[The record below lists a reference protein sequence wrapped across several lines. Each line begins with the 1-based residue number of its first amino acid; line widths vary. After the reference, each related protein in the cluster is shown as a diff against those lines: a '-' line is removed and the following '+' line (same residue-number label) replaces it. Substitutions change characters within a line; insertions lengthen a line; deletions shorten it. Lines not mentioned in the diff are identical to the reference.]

1 MTWTKKRIHQ
11 RIVWVSPDGKYRA
24 YPLGRFWFVKPI
36 DSGQVLFKG
45 KSLRDIE
52 KYVENQ
58 NSAGIG
64 LAD

>member
-11 RIVWVSPDGKYRA
+11 RTVWVSPDGKYRA
-24 YPLGRFWFVKPI
+24 YPLGRFWFMKPI

-52 KYVENQ
+52 KYVENK